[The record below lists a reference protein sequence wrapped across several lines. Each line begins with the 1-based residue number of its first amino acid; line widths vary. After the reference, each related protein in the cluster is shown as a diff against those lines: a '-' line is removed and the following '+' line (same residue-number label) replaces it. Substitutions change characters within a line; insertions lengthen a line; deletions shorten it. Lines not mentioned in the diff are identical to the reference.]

1 MKTYNEFITE
11 LNKFERFLFKQGV
24 KAIKKLNPRVPL
36 KTIKKDAIRTTRGLR
51 SDIDNPFVSPRRDA
65 ENLLK
70 KFQRTIPGQKGENIM
85 KLKDK
90 TGKPKYVEYD
100 PTRVRQGDSPQAKV
114 TGAAQSMRGRSK
126 KSIRELDKD
135 MKDMG
140 KKFPLY
146 KKDAEN
152 ARSIYKNTGDQHSAI
167 YKAPDRAVNPSD
179 RKIDYVFPKNVLGAP
194 TTKNIPKGEL
204 SDLERYTASKK
215 VKAKS
220 KIKKFIR
227 KKKK

>member
-152 ARSIYKNTGDQHSAI
+152 ARTIYKNTGDQHSAI

-179 RKIDYVFPKNVLGAP
+179 RKIDYVFPKNRLGAP
-194 TTKNIPKGEL
+194 TTTNIPKGAVP
-204 SDLERYTASKK
+204 DASKK
-215 VKAKS
+215 IKAKS
-220 KIKKFIR
+220 IIR
-227 KKKK
+227 KFKRRKK

>member
-1 MKTYNEFITE
+1 MKTYKEFITE
-11 LNKFERFLFKQGV
+11 LNKFEKFILKKGI
-24 KAIKKLNPRVPL
+24 KAIQKLNPGQTF
-36 KTIKKDAIRTTRGLR
+36 KSIKNSALRTTRGMR
-51 SDIDNPFVSPRRDA
+51 SDPSNPFVSPRREA
-65 ENLLK
+65 ENLVK
-70 KFQRTIPGQKGENIM
+70 QFQKTVPGQKGVNIM

-179 RKIDYVFPKNVLGAP
+179 RKIDYVFPKNRLGAP
-194 TTKNIPKGEL
+194 TTTNIPKGAVP
-204 SDLERYTASKK
+204 DVSKK
-215 VKAKS
+215 IKAKS
-220 KIKKFIR
+220 KIKPFKR
-227 KKKK
+227 DKR